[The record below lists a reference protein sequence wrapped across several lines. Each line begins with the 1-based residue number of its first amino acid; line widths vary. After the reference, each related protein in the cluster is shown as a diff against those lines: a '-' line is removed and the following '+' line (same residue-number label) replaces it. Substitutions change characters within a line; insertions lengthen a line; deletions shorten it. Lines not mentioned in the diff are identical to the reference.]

1 VCRWGWETWLLVCLL
16 GFLVVFLGLY
26 QAVTGVFTG
35 ATSKSDFAREKG
47 MRNSKFLVFETLTR
61 PLAPLVACSRL
72 GAGLPSAVLP
82 SVAVVTASSSRSAR
96 CPAPCSS
103 SPAP

>member
-1 VCRWGWETWLLVCLL
+1 MGDVAACVSAC
-16 GFLVVFLGLY
+16 FLWYTLGLY
-26 QAVTGVFTG
+26 QVVAGVFTG

-47 MRNSKFLVFETLTR
+47 MRNSMFLNFGALIP
-61 PLAPLVACSRL
+61 PLVPLVACSQL
-72 GAGLPSAVLP
+72 EAALLSAGPLSA
-82 SVAVVTASSSRSAR
+82 AAATASSSRSAR